1 MKSIQNYYYVFI
13 NSDDNANEATNI
25 KSLNYNLSSILNSA
39 PNRQFIEDQAYC
51 YVKMSYFSLDIGTDA
66 TDIGATTTIQVRVG
80 GCSFPNSFETQTI
93 GAGGFNMV
101 SSNILALVP
110 TGRIDATDFN
120 ALFMYSNEEYDN
132 GYVVM
137 SNPLKGDLNIQLTD
151 ESGTP
156 LVDGI
161 SSGKTYTMKLEIYFP
176 TNEEL
181 QNIANEPII

>member
-1 MKSIQNYYYVFI
+1 
-13 NSDDNANEATNI
+13 
-25 KSLNYNLSSILNSA
+25 
-39 PNRQFIEDQAYC
+39 
-51 YVKMSYFSLDIGTDA
+51 
-66 TDIGATTTIQVRVG
+66 
-80 GCSFPNSFETQTI
+80 
-93 GAGGFNMV
+93 MV

-132 GYVVM
+132 GFVVM

-176 TNEEL
+176 TDDEL
-181 QNIANEPII
+181 QNIPNQPII

>member
-51 YVKMSYFSLDIGTDA
+51 YVKMSYFSLDIGTDLA
-66 TDIGATTTIQVRVG
+66 AIGATTTIQVRVG
-80 GCSFPNSFETQTI
+80 GCVFPNSFETQTI
-93 GAGGFNMV
+93 GDGGFNMV
-101 SSNILALVP
+101 SSNILGLVP

-161 SSGKTYTMKLEIYFP
+161 SSGKSYTMKLEIYFP

>member
-13 NSDDNANEATNI
+13 NSDDNANGETNI

-51 YVKMSYFSLDIGTDA
+51 YVKLSYFSLDVGTDA
-66 TDIGATTTIQVRVG
+66 TAIGTTTTIQVRIG
-80 GCSFPNSFETQTI
+80 GSVFPNSFETQPI

-101 SSNILALVP
+101 SSNILGLVP
-110 TGRIDATDFN
+110 TKRIDATDFN
-120 ALFMYSNEEYDN
+120 ALFLYSNPDYDN
-132 GYVVM
+132 GFVVM

-151 ESGTP
+151 EAGTP

-161 SSGKTYTMKLEIYFP
+161 SANKSYTMKLEIYFP
-176 TNEEL
+176 TDEEL
-181 QNIANEPII
+181 QNIPNQPII